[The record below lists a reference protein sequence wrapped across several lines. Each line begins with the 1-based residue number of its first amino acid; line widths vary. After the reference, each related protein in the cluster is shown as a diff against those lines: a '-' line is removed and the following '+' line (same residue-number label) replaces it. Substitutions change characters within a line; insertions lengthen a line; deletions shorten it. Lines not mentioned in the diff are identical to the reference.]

1 MIAHTPS
8 MRGVEAAGLV
18 AGILVATAQ
27 LPVAAA
33 EVCDRREVG
42 AFGAPTSVCEPAHW
56 LGQVPWVIQI
66 GDQQDAGW
74 WVVLATVPE
83 DEDVSR
89 TVRALKACG
98 LRPFNDFSGKFAGFK
113 PGLQVVVDGAY
124 ATRAEAERV
133 KATAR
138 QCVPDA
144 YVKWARYLGE

>member
-8 MRGVEAAGLV
+8 IRFEAAGLV
-18 AGILVATAQ
+18 AGVLIATAQ

-33 EVCDRREVG
+33 EVCGRRDVG
-42 AFGAPTSVCEPAHW
+42 ALGIPVDVCGPAHW
-56 LGQVPWVIQI
+56 LGRMPWLTQI
-66 GDQQDAGW
+66 ADRRDAGW
-74 WVVLATVPE
+74 WVVLATAPE
-83 DEDVSR
+83 NQDVSK

-124 ATRAEAERV
+124 STRAEAESV
-133 KATAR
+133 KVAAR